1 MKLTQLVVVGE
12 AKSIDV
18 SLTRDGEGEIRP
30 AESVLEAHFAS
41 SPSAS
46 DRDKLGDQHPF
57 WGRRQGVMQGLR
69 IYALP
74 ASKDLAHRMD
84 VTDYT

>member
-18 SLTRDGEGEIRP
+18 SLTRDGEGEICP
-30 AESVLEAHFAS
+30 TESILEAHFAS
-41 SPSAS
+41 SPFAS
-46 DRDKLGDQHPF
+46 DRDKLGDQQTL
-57 WGRRQGVMQGLR
+57 WGRRQGVMEGLR
-69 IYALP
+69 IYTLP
-74 ASKDLAHRMD
+74 ASKDLAHCIY